1 MQHVYVIAEAGVN
14 HNGSLDMALQLVEA
28 AHAAGA
34 DAVKFQTFK
43 ASSIASAKAGKAEYQ
58 KKTTGANESQLE
70 MLKKLE
76 LSAEDHEILK
86 ARCCE
91 LGIEFMSTPFDLE
104 SLQLLMDLGVQRMKI
119 PSGELT
125 NGPLLLAIART
136 GLPLILSTG
145 MSTPEEIRNAITV
158 LAFGMTEPERTPT
171 PGELQAATEKAGA
184 LLAERLTLLHC
195 TTQYPTPYEDVNLR
209 GMDTLSSLFKLP
221 VGYSDHTE
229 GITIPVAAVARGA
242 VMIEKHFTLDRNLPG
257 PDHKA
262 SLEPQEL
269 AEMVRAIRSVEPALG
284 SGEKKPQPSE
294 LGNMAIARKSLV
306 AACDIR
312 KGELLTERNMTVKRP
327 GTGISPMRY
336 WELLGTAACADFAA
350 DSLIELDS

>member
-1 MQHVYVIAEAGVN
+1 MNTVYIIAEAGVN
-14 HNGSLDMALQLVEA
+14 HNGSPELALKLVEA

-58 KKTTGANESQLE
+58 KKTTGEGESQLD

-76 LSAEDHEILK
+76 LGAAEHEALK
-86 ARCCE
+86 ARCNE
-91 LGIEFMSTPFDLE
+91 LGIEFMSTPFDLD
-104 SLQLLMDLGVQRMKI
+104 SVHLLMELGVQRMKI

-145 MSTPEEIRNAITV
+145 MATPEEIRTAIAV
-158 LAFGMTEPERTPT
+158 LAHGMLEPDRAPDAND
-171 PGELQAATEKAGA
+171 LATACQRAGS
-184 LLAERLTLLHC
+184 LLTERLTLLHC

-209 GMDTLSSLFKLP
+209 GMDTLRDLFNLP
-221 VGYSDHTE
+221 VGYSDHTP

-242 VMIEKHFTLDRNLPG
+242 VLIEKHFTLDKNMPG

-262 SLEPQEL
+262 SLEPHEL
-269 AEMVRAIRSVEPALG
+269 ADMVRSIRIVEASLG
-284 SGEKKPQPSE
+284 TGEKKPQPSE
-294 LGNMAIARKSLV
+294 LGNIAIARKSLV
-306 AACDIR
+306 AACDIK
-312 KGELLTERNMTVKRP
+312 KGEPLTTDNMTVKRP

-336 WELLGTAACADFAA
+336 WELLGTPASADFTA
-350 DSLIELDS
+350 DSLITE

>member
-1 MQHVYVIAEAGVN
+1 MNTVYIIAEAGVN
-14 HNGSLDMALQLVEA
+14 HNGSPELALKLVEA

-58 KKTTGANESQLE
+58 KKTTGEGESQLD

-76 LSAEDHEILK
+76 LGAAEHEALK
-86 ARCCE
+86 ARCNE

-104 SLQLLMDLGVQRMKI
+104 SVHLLMELGVQRMKI

-145 MSTPEEIRNAITV
+145 MATPEEIRTAIAV
-158 LAFGMTEPERTPT
+158 LAHGMLEPDRA
-171 PGELQAATEKAGA
+171 PGAQDLATACQRAES
-184 LLAERLTLLHC
+184 LLTERLTLLHC

-209 GMDTLSSLFKLP
+209 GMDTLRDLFNLP
-221 VGYSDHTE
+221 VGYSDHTP

-242 VMIEKHFTLDRNLPG
+242 VLIEKHFTLDKNMPG

-262 SLEPQEL
+262 SLEPHEL
-269 AEMVRAIRSVEPALG
+269 AEMVRSIRIVEASLG
-284 SGEKKPQPSE
+284 TGEKKPQPSE
-294 LGNMAIARKSLV
+294 LGNIAIARKSLV
-306 AACDIR
+306 AACDIK
-312 KGELLTERNMTVKRP
+312 KGEPLTTDNMTVKRP

-336 WELLGTAACADFAA
+336 WELLGTPASADFAA
-350 DSLIELDS
+350 DSLITE

>member
-1 MQHVYVIAEAGVN
+1 MNTVYIIAEAGVN
-14 HNGSLDMALQLVEA
+14 HNGSPELALKLVEA

-58 KKTTGANESQLE
+58 KKTTGEGESQLD

-76 LSAEDHEILK
+76 LGAAEHEALK
-86 ARCCE
+86 ARCNE

-104 SLQLLMDLGVQRMKI
+104 SVHLLMELGVQRMKI

-145 MSTPEEIRNAITV
+145 MATPEEIRTAIAV
-158 LAFGMTEPERTPT
+158 LAHGMLEPDRA
-171 PGELQAATEKAGA
+171 PGAQDLATACQRAGS
-184 LLAERLTLLHC
+184 LLTERLTLLHC

-209 GMDTLSSLFKLP
+209 GMDTLRDLFNLP
-221 VGYSDHTE
+221 VGYSDHTP

-242 VMIEKHFTLDRNLPG
+242 VLIEKHFTLDKNMPG

-262 SLEPQEL
+262 SLEPHEL
-269 AEMVRAIRSVEPALG
+269 AEMVRSIRIVEASLG
-284 SGEKKPQPSE
+284 TGEKKPQPSE
-294 LGNMAIARKSLV
+294 LGNIAIARKSLV
-306 AACDIR
+306 AACDIK
-312 KGELLTERNMTVKRP
+312 KGEPLTTDNMTVKRP

-336 WELLGTAACADFAA
+336 WELLGTPASADFTA
-350 DSLIELDS
+350 DSLITE

>member
-1 MQHVYVIAEAGVN
+1 MNTVYIIAEAGVN
-14 HNGSLDMALQLVEA
+14 HNGSPELALKLVEA

-58 KKTTGANESQLE
+58 KKTTGEGESQLD

-76 LSAEDHEILK
+76 LGAAEHEALK
-86 ARCCE
+86 ARCNE

-104 SLQLLMDLGVQRMKI
+104 SVHLLMELGVQRMKI

-145 MSTPEEIRNAITV
+145 MATPEEIRTAIAV
-158 LAFGMTEPERTPT
+158 LAHGMLEPDRA
-171 PGELQAATEKAGA
+171 PGAQDLATACQRAGS
-184 LLAERLTLLHC
+184 LLTERLTLLHC

-209 GMDTLSSLFKLP
+209 GMDTLRDLFNLP
-221 VGYSDHTE
+221 VGYSDHTP

-242 VMIEKHFTLDRNLPG
+242 VLIEKHFTLDKNMPG

-262 SLEPQEL
+262 SLEPHEL
-269 AEMVRAIRSVEPALG
+269 ADMVRSIRIVEASLG
-284 SGEKKPQPSE
+284 TGEKKPQPSE
-294 LGNMAIARKSLV
+294 LGNIVIARKSLV
-306 AACDIR
+306 AACDIK
-312 KGELLTERNMTVKRP
+312 KGEPLTTDNMTVKRP

-336 WELLGTAACADFAA
+336 WELLGTPASADFTA
-350 DSLIELDS
+350 DSLITE